1 MSAFMPV
8 HPLSGL
14 GIWWFERRGA
24 AEARSASVRP
34 WRRAGAAPVQGPTAS
49 VRALGAR
56 GSSVLLADA
65 ERRLLHLHQELDVV
79 ARLAHPVEQQ
89 LQRLLGLQRRQHPRE
104 LENDR
109 QSPWREE
116 DLLLAGAGG

>member
-1 MSAFMPV
+1 MSAFIPV
-8 HPLSGL
+8 QPLSGL

-24 AEARSASVRP
+24 AEALSASLRAP
-34 WRRAGAAPVQGPTAS
+34 RRAPPPA
-49 VRALGAR
+49 RERRGAR
-56 GSSVLLADA
+56 GSLILLADA
-65 ERRLLHLHQELDVV
+65 ERGLLPLHQELDVV